1 MKTFLVDSW
10 AMLAYLKKESPADAR
25 VVDVMEQARQGDIK
39 LFISVINLG
48 EVYYS
53 IGRVRGEDFADQVLD
68 EIRLLPVEILP
79 ADDDVVFTAAR
90 WKMKYPLSYADAFAA
105 ASTEQHEA
113 TLLTGDPELL
123 ALRDKL
129 NIEELKRES

>member
-1 MKTFLVDSW
+1 MKTFLLDSW
-10 AMLAYLKKESPADAR
+10 AMLAYLKKKSPADAR